1 RLTPIVGMEPFIY
14 GSIVAFG
21 VEWAEQPVQFFGVIP
36 MKGKTLAIGISVV
49 LLLSVALNGDWLH
62 GAGYLAAMVAALLFA
77 GSGSTLLLR
86 FRRARLKWRM
96 RNYTVL
102 QGGIPP
108 RDGGG
113 RRGDKHR
120 WLN

>member
-1 RLTPIVGMEPFIY
+1 
-14 GSIVAFG
+14 VAFG

-62 GAGYLAAMVAALLFA
+62 GAGYVAAMIAALIFS

-86 FRRARLKWRM
+86 IRRARLKWRM
-96 RNYTVL
+96 RNYPVP
-102 QGGIPP
+102 QAGIPP
-108 RDGGG
+108 PRPRKGDG
-113 RRGDKHR
+113 RRDDKQR